1 MYMNFF
7 VIGCGRVGSELAFRL
22 YKNGHKVVVIDKNRE
37 ALNGLPP
44 EFRGRTIEGDVLAE
58 QMLERA
64 GIAEADGIA
73 IVTNSDTLNAVV
85 GHMAS
90 TIYKVPIIVTRN
102 YDPVMLPVLQAF
114 GCNVVSSTSWGAQ
127 RIQELLLDPSFLSI
141 FSAGNGE
148 VELYELLI
156 PPAWDGKPLGDLLR
170 DNPDCLPVAL
180 TRAGHAILPNTE
192 TALQSGDMLNVSATF
207 VGIKALRLLID
218 SGTEEV

>member
-1 MYMNFF
+1 MNFF

-127 RIQELLLDPSFLSI
+127 RIQELLLDPSFHSI

-207 VGIKALRLLID
+207 VGIKALRSLID
-218 SGTEEV
+218 SGTEDV

>member
-1 MYMNFF
+1 MNFF

-44 EFRGRTIEGDVLAE
+44 EFRGRIIEGDVLAE

-64 GIAEADGIA
+64 GIAEADGLA

-85 GHMAS
+85 GRMAGA
-90 TIYKVPIIVTRN
+90 IYKVPIVVTRN
-102 YDPVMLPVLQAF
+102 YDPVMLPVLEAF

-127 RIQELLLDPSFLSI
+127 RIQELLLDPSFRTI

-148 VELYELLI
+148 VEIYEMLM
-156 PPAWDGKPLGDLLR
+156 PPTWDGKPLGDLLR
-170 DNPDCLPVAL
+170 GNLDCLPVAL
-180 TRAGHAILPNTE
+180 TRAGRALLPDAE
-192 TALQSGDMLNVSATF
+192 TVLQAGDMLNVSATF
-207 VGIKALRLLID
+207 AGIKALRLRMD
-218 SGTEEV
+218 TGAEV